1 MRKVNEE
8 VPKYIP
14 FMHWG
19 IITEENAQGV
29 PPFRFP
35 IKRYDPFRTRK
46 IQLNGQYIGKVHGGV
61 SYIRAAR
68 NDNPL
73 SLQTTPPK
81 ISHEFDKLV
90 SGTAFCLPILM
101 IDQQNR
107 VKMGDDLFSTSLHKY
122 SFEPNS
128 AISLIDRF
136 PPMVRVDN
144 ISSAIPNMA
153 YGISLITFPT
163 NLYMDFLQMPLE
175 QLEMILHAIKESQQ
189 LIIQEC
195 AGNSVKLT
203 PEERYVS
210 TIPFEIFLNLIT
222 PSSKNNNPI
231 FAKLYADL
239 SDSGHSTMME
249 QAILTAKERQEE
261 GEGCMCC
268 HCERG
273 GIFEFGGMPMPFEM
287 LRIAENDF
295 GTLCAAFA
303 PSYNFQLK
311 IVPRRHVRTFIE
323 LTHEEIRGNAEL
335 FRLGMFGLDLL
346 KVTKNR
352 RIRLTQLPAGYGPI
366 VDFHMRWSIDPLG
379 PSFDGYERFD
389 DQKEVI
395 IFPEAFAEELR
406 KRFIKRRII
415 SEDLHEVNTTALE
428 FHIEAKNFSTRPS
441 WVEGISSSS

>member
-1 MRKVNEE
+1 VQKVSDE
-8 VPKYIP
+8 VPEHIP

-46 IQLNGQYIGKVHGGV
+46 IQLNGQYIGKVHGRV

-73 SLQTTPPK
+73 SLQTTTSPEIP
-81 ISHEFDKLV
+81 HEFDKLV
-90 SGTAFCLPILM
+90 SANDFCIPVLT

-107 VKMGDDLFSTSLHKY
+107 VKIGDNLFSTSLHKY
-122 SFEPNS
+122 SFDPNS
-128 AISLIDRF
+128 VISIIDRF
-136 PPMVRVDN
+136 PPMARVDKTG
-144 ISSAIPNMA
+144 SAIPNMA
-153 YGISLITFPT
+153 YGISLITFPI
-163 NLYMDFLQMPLE
+163 NLYRDFLQMPLK
-175 QLEMILHAIKESQQ
+175 QLDLILLTLKENQQ

-195 AGNSVKLT
+195 EGNSANLT
-203 PEERYVS
+203 PEGRYVS
-210 TIPFEIFLNLIT
+210 TIPFEIFFNLIT
-222 PSSKNNNPI
+222 PASKSNNPI
-231 FAKLYADL
+231 YAKLYADL
-239 SDSGHSTMME
+239 SDSGHSAMME

-273 GIFEFGGMPMPFEM
+273 GIFDFGGMPMPFEM
-287 LRIAENDF
+287 LSIAENNF

-311 IVPRRHVRTFIE
+311 IVPQRHVRTFTE
-323 LTHEEIRGNAEL
+323 LTREEIRGNAEL

-366 VDFHMRWSIDPLG
+366 VDFHMRWSIDPLD
-379 PSFDGYERFD
+379 PSFGGYERPD
-389 DQKEVI
+389 DQKEVV

-428 FHIEAKNFSTRPS
+428 FHIEAKNFSTRP
-441 WVEGISSSS
+441 